1 MGNEVVNMERSTK
14 QTYEYQ
20 KGFADGFKEGYNKA
34 LEDMLIKKQYELSTN
49 TSIIINKSSK

>member
-1 MGNEVVNMERSTK
+1 MERSTK
-14 QTYEYQ
+14 QIYEYQ